1 MVSVR
6 QPRTSINTTKRRQRK
21 HRQHRSERKHRD
33 ERPTIRFTP
42 YAWAKLLFLRDC
54 GDTEVS
60 AFAVSAAD
68 DLLRIE
74 DVRLVRQ
81 QCTPASTLFTD
92 DAVDDLQ
99 IELQP
104 TLHQSDQ
111 CGRIWIHTHPGEC
124 AEPSAMDE
132 ETFEQSFGDV
142 DWSLMFILAANGEVY
157 ARLQLHRPP
166 ACSRRLN
173 VEVDYSREFR
183 PSDFPG
189 WQAEYDR
196 CLETLDPM
204 QLPLDHESRLPIRR
218 ADYGHP
224 DAQVRA
230 AVASEWLAHCDAV
243 DLFQDD

>member
-1 MVSVR
+1 MVSGR
-6 QPRTSINTTKRRQRK
+6 NPRTPMNNKKCRQRK
-21 HRQHRSERKHRD
+21 HRKHRGQHMHRG

-60 AFAVSAAD
+60 AFAVSAED

-81 QCTPASTLFTD
+81 QCTPASTLFGD
-92 DAVDDLQ
+92 DAVDDLLN
-99 IELQP
+99 ELQP
-104 TLHQSDQ
+104 SLSQSDQ
-111 CGRIWIHTHPGEC
+111 CGRIWIHTHPGES
-124 AEPSAMDE
+124 AEPSAIDE
-132 ETFEQSFGDV
+132 ETFELSFGGV
-142 DWSLMFILAANGEVY
+142 DWSLMFILAADGEAY

-166 ACSRRLN
+166 GCSRRLN

-189 WQAEYDR
+189 WLAEYDR
-196 CLETLDPM
+196 CVEIIDPLLSPCNRGPG
-204 QLPLDHESRLPIRR
+204 LPMRHMDH
-218 ADYGHP
+218 GHS

-230 AVASEWLAHCDAV
+230 AVASEWLAHCDAD